1 MQKDFGTSPPLHEK
15 EETQFQIS
23 VDRIIQFRKSIR
35 PIASL
40 AVSDEEKYQT
50 IVDKTEGDP
59 EVKADLRKVPG
70 EIKQKLEGYS
80 QIKTGIKK
88 RTKKLMDEIEN
99 AAYTSFANK
108 IVSHG
113 WNAAVFVGRLIF
125 YKESEEQI

>member
-1 MQKDFGTSPPLHEK
+1 
-15 EETQFQIS
+15 
-23 VDRIIQFRKSIR
+23 VDGIIQFRKSIR

-59 EVKADLRKVPG
+59 EVRADLKKVPE
-70 EIKQKLEGYS
+70 EIKQRLEGYS

-99 AAYTSFANK
+99 AAYNSFANK
-108 IVSHG
+108 VVQYG
-113 WNAAVFVGRLIF
+113 WNAAVFVSKLIF
-125 YKESEEQI
+125 FKEDVGTDLGLQGMALY